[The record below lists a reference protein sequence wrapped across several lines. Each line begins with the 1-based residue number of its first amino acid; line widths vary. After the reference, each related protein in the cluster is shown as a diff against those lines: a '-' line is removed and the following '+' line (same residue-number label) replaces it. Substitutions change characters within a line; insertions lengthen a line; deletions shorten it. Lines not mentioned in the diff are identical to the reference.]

1 TYNGKVVTPYYFSS
15 SGGYTENSENV
26 WVTSVSYLKAVV
38 DAYDINRT
46 WSYSYSTQQ
55 MTDHMYKLGY
65 RIGNVIKITID
76 SSSHTG
82 RVLSMTVNGSTG
94 SATFLKSNVRN
105 AFPDFLPSQM
115 FVLGG
120 QSTIKVANASGA
132 ATDQTLDYASIRG
145 IYNTS
150 LISSKTIGVQTNLG
164 IVTVSLMTD
173 NTDEISISG
182 RGSGHGVGM
191 AQWGAINMADAGYT
205 YEQIIKYFYTGV
217 MLESVTLR

>member
-1 TYNGKVVTPYYFSS
+1 
-15 SGGYTENSENV
+15 
-26 WVTSVSYLKAVV
+26 
-38 DAYDINRT
+38 
-46 WSYSYSTQQ
+46 
-55 MTDHMYKLGY
+55 
-65 RIGNVIKITID
+65 
-76 SSSHTG
+76 
-82 RVLSMTVNGSTG
+82 
-94 SATFLKSNVRN
+94 
-105 AFPDFLPSQM
+105 
-115 FVLGG
+115 
-120 QSTIKVANASGA
+120 
-132 ATDQTLDYASIRG
+132 IRG

-173 NTDEISISG
+173 DTDKISISG